1 MCGEKIGKQ
10 DQYASSYG
18 GLNLIEFKEDETVIV
33 RPIDCKKETINKMEE
48 SIIVSILEKHEA
60 LQLF

>member
-48 SIIVSILEKHEA
+48 SIIVFYTGKTRSV
-60 LQLF
+60 